1 MTVISPHAA
10 GAAFDMA
17 IRHLREAR
25 ILALQALCQFDVQGD
40 EFQSQLDGFL
50 RDSVEERT
58 SPGGKPLPP
67 EAIKLAGDMARG
79 AWSQHAGTD
88 RRIAASSQSWSVG
101 RMALVDRNI
110 LRLAVYEL
118 LEQPETP
125 FKVVINE
132 ALELAHQFSDGESSA
147 FVNGVLDA
155 VWRQIQIE
163 ADAIGQQDD

>member
-1 MTVISPHAA
+1 
-10 GAAFDMA
+10 MA

-40 EFQSQLDGFL
+40 EFQSQLDDFL
-50 RDSVEERT
+50 RDSVDERA
-58 SPGGKPLPP
+58 SSGGKPLPAD
-67 EAIKLAGDMARG
+67 AIELAADMARG
-79 AWSQHAGTD
+79 AWSQHAGSD
-88 RRIAASSQSWSVG
+88 RRIAASSQSWSID

-118 LEQPETP
+118 LERPETP

-132 ALELAHQFSDGESSA
+132 ALELAHGFSDGESPA

-155 VWRQIQIE
+155 VRQQIQFE
-163 ADAIGQQDD
+163 TDAAGRQNE

>member
-1 MTVISPHAA
+1 
-10 GAAFDMA
+10 MA

-40 EFQSQLDGFL
+40 EFESQLDDFL
-50 RDSVEERT
+50 RDSVDERT
-58 SPGGKPLPP
+58 SSGGKPLPP
-67 EAIKLAGDMARG
+67 EAIKLAADMVRG
-79 AWSQHAGTD
+79 AWSQHAGSD
-88 RRIAASSQSWSVG
+88 RRIAASSQSWSID

-118 LEQPETP
+118 LERPETP

-155 VWRQIQIE
+155 VWRKIQLE
-163 ADAIGQQDD
+163 TDAAGQRDN